1 MSGVM
6 DVRDGVVVSL
16 EYTVHLAD
24 GTLLDST
31 GDCGPLAVMIGSGQL
46 FPALEDRIG
55 GMRAGETREL
65 TIPAADAYGEW
76 REELVRRLPRNRL
89 PPDLALEVGHEYRL
103 KSPDGKLLRFRLLR
117 VYEDEVEADFNR
129 PQAGQ
134 DLRVV
139 VTVVEVRA
147 PTPEE
152 ERRGRM

>member
-1 MSGVM
+1 ME
-6 DVRDGVVVSL
+6 VRDGMVVSL

-76 REELVRRLPRNRL
+76 REELVRRMPRGRL

-139 VTVVEVRA
+139 VTVVAVRA

>member
-1 MSGVM
+1 ME
-6 DVRDGVVVSL
+6 VRDGTVVSL

-76 REELVRRLPRNRL
+76 REELVRRMPRGRL

-139 VTVVEVRA
+139 VTVVAVRA